1 MWKGR
6 DEEGKKE
13 MKANQLLVLEELEEP
28 RVERTWWWGWGK
40 GPGATGW
47 KGRGGGAGGA
57 GPGAVGGEDRFPVW
71 LGPGV
76 GLYRGEVR
84 TPAAGSSEAGW
95 GCKRRDGAGIWAGA
109 VCAKA
114 QRQETRSRA
123 LRGVVRAH

>member
-28 RVERTWWWGWGK
+28 RVERTWWWGWGVLARE
-40 GPGATGW
+40 PWVERTRWRGW
-47 KGRGGGAGGA
+47 GGA

-71 LGPGV
+71 LGPG

-84 TPAAGSSEAGW
+84 TPAAGSSEVG
-95 GCKRRDGAGIWAGA
+95 GGGQRRDGAGIWAGV

-114 QRQETRSRA
+114 QRQETREPS
-123 LRGVVRAH
+123 